1 MRSKTI
7 KKGMMIV
14 LFFISV
20 FVIWHEDES
29 SEALYAEDS
38 VSQERVDAF
47 LSGYKDM
54 NFDRALKDISYIGNN
69 GENYQTIQD
78 AYDYFAG
85 SYEYA
90 YNEEDKAVKSEEVR
104 TAWENERKEYL
115 ESKKNVRKSY
125 EQPAV
130 VYSSANTDGL
140 TQSAGV
146 NYYGDQK
153 ETYYNLNMSRV
164 VSRAQDSGI
173 QGDYWVRD
181 DGVKMYG
188 DYVIIAANQDVHP
201 YGSTVDTSLGE
212 GIVLDTGG
220 FAAGN
225 PTQVDIATD
234 W

>member
-1 MRSKTI
+1 MKSRDI
-7 KKGMMIV
+7 AIILIGIGV
-14 LFFISV
+14 
-20 FVIWHEDES
+20 
-29 SEALYAEDS
+29 
-38 VSQERVDAF
+38 F
-47 LSGYKDM
+47 LSS
-54 NFDRALKDISYIGNN
+54 ISGIKTSRQLNEIDKKIDN
-69 GENYQTIQD
+69 VASETD
-78 AYDYFAG
+78 ATAERLD
-85 SYEYA
+85 SL
-90 YNEEDKAVKSEEVR
+90 EEDFKTYRTGTKEIIDSLCEQLKIHKEDMQEEI
-104 TAWENERKEYL
+104 ERIDDDVE
-115 ESKKNVRKSY
+115 NVRISKANKKKAY
-125 EQPAV
+125 ATATRT
-130 VYSSANTDGL
+130 VYPSNTDGL

-188 DYVIIAANQDVHP
+188 DYVIIAANQDIHP

-220 FAAGN
+220 FAASN